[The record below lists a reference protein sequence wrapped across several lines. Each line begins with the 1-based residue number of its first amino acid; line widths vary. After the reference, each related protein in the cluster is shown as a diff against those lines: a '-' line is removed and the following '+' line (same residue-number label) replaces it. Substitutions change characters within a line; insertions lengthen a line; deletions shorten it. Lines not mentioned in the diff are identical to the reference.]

1 MTTVTTMAMAIS
13 MGPVMATKERGA
25 DVTPLLVWLSPSFPV
40 GSFAYSHGLEWAV
53 EAGDVRDAASL
64 EAWLDDLLHHGGPW
78 SDAVLLAHS
87 HRAVTAGDDAKLA
100 EVAALAAALASSRE
114 HEDRHGARAD
124 PLYRLL
130 AWLSP
135 AYPIGAF
142 SYSHGVETAVEE
154 GFIKDRASLVSLAR
168 KCAARR
174 YGPGRRRP
182 VRRRLAGRRGR
193 GLARLRC
200 HRRAR
205 GRLARHLGDGAGIAP
220 AGRLVPVDHPHRLAA
235 RRARRGALE
244 RLGGELALP
253 VAVALAAA
261 AHGIAL
267 EQALGG
273 YLHAFTANLISAALR
288 TVPLGQTDGQ
298 LALAALETAV
308 NAAARAAMVV
318 ASLDEVGTATPLL
331 DWCSL
336 RHETQYTR
344 LFRS

>member
-1 MTTVTTMAMAIS
+1 MRIAM
-13 MGPVMATKERGA
+13 
-25 DVTPLLVWLSPSFPV
+25 
-40 GSFAYSHGLEWAV
+40 
-53 EAGDVRDAASL
+53 
-64 EAWLDDLLHHGGPW
+64 
-78 SDAVLLAHS
+78 
-87 HRAVTAGDDAKLA
+87 
-100 EVAALAAALASSRE
+100 
-114 HEDRHGARAD
+114 AD

-154 GFIKDRASLVSLAR
+154 GFIKDRASLVRWLESVLLQGTGA
-168 KCAARR
+168 
-174 YGPGRRRP
+174 
-182 VRRRLAGRRGR
+182 V
-193 GLARLRC
+193 
-200 HRRAR
+200 
-205 GRLARHLGDGAGIAP
+205 DGALFAAAWRAAAAEDWPAFDAIAERAAAWRGTMEMALESRQQGGSFLSITRTAWP
-220 AGRLVPVDHPHRLAA
+220 HAALVAA
-235 RRARRGALE
+235 HE

-267 EQALGG
+267 EQALAG

-298 LALAALETAV
+298 LALAALERAV
-308 NAAARAAMVV
+308 NAGAQAAMVV
-318 ASLDEVGTATPLL
+318 TSLDEVGTATPLL

>member
-1 MTTVTTMAMAIS
+1 MGRCMKIAM
-13 MGPVMATKERGA
+13 
-25 DVTPLLVWLSPSFPV
+25 
-40 GSFAYSHGLEWAV
+40 
-53 EAGDVRDAASL
+53 
-64 EAWLDDLLHHGGPW
+64 
-78 SDAVLLAHS
+78 
-87 HRAVTAGDDAKLA
+87 
-100 EVAALAAALASSRE
+100 
-114 HEDRHGARAD
+114 AD

-154 GFIKDRASLVSLAR
+154 GFIKDRASLVSWLESVLLQGTGA
-168 KCAARR
+168 
-174 YGPGRRRP
+174 
-182 VRRRLAGRRGR
+182 V
-193 GLARLRC
+193 
-200 HRRAR
+200 
-205 GRLARHLGDGAGIAP
+205 DGALFAAAWHAAAAEDWPAFDAIAE
-220 AGRLVPVDHPHRLAA
+220 RAA
-235 RRARRGALE
+235 AWRGTMEMALE
-244 RLGGELALP
+244 SRQQGGSFLSITRTAWPHAWLVAAHVRLGGELALP

-267 EQALGG
+267 EPALAG

-298 LALAALETAV
+298 LALAALERAV
-308 NAAARAAMVV
+308 NAAAQAAMIVT
-318 ASLDEVGTATPLL
+318 SLDDVGTATPLL